1 MPFLNK
7 ENETWVA
14 FGVSAVALSI
24 ALAAYG
30 RHAMVDPVLQMRW
43 SIAIDYMRQMGF
55 GLLVLVLIRSV
66 WLDNQSTPRPERLL
80 FVGTLLFSGVLLL
93 ESIAP
98 DWVEG
103 NFLRLAP
110 PLGGMLL
117 IISWLLFLIQF
128 IRRQKAKKPTI

>member
-1 MPFLNK
+1 MRFLNK

-30 RHAMVDPVLQMRW
+30 RHAMVDPILQMRW

-55 GLLVLVLIRSV
+55 GLLILVLMRSV
-66 WLDNQSTPRPERLL
+66 WLENQSVPWPERFLVL
-80 FVGTLLFSGVLLL
+80 GVLLFSGVLLL

-98 DWVEG
+98 ERVEG
-103 NFLRLAP
+103 NSLRMAP
-110 PLGGMLL
+110 P
-117 IISWLLFLIQF
+117 
-128 IRRQKAKKPTI
+128 

>member
-66 WLDNQSTPRPERLL
+66 WLDNQSTPWPERLL